1 MTTPAAPGPEAERP
15 MTTEPTTPVDAPP
28 ARKRDVLGIVAVI
41 VAAIGLLPTLA
52 VFLIGLV
59 PEMNAI
65 WWLGIII
72 IPLLAMLGVVV
83 LVLAIIG
90 IVVGV
95 RRHSRFVWSIVAA
108 VLGLLMVAPMSL
120 LFLESATI

>member
-1 MTTPAAPGPEAERP
+1 
-15 MTTEPTTPVDAPP
+15 
-28 ARKRDVLGIVAVI
+28 
-41 VAAIGLLPTLA
+41 
-52 VFLIGLV
+52 
-59 PEMNAI
+59 MNAI

-90 IVVGV
+90 IVVGA